1 MKLSDCIYTA
11 KVSFS
16 SFFFFNK
23 TDFLDQFFHAL
34 KSLRIS
40 TKIYTLNRR
49 RVPVRKLADIS
60 YPMFLFL
67 GW

>member
-1 MKLSDCIYTA
+1 MRLSDCIYITKA
-11 KVSFS
+11 PFPSP
-16 SFFFFNK
+16 FFFFNK
-23 TDFLDQFFHAL
+23 TDFLEQFFHAL
-34 KSLRIS
+34 KGLRIS

-67 GW
+67 G

>member
-11 KVSFS
+11 KASFS
-16 SFFFFNK
+16 SFFFFFNK

-34 KSLRIS
+34 KGLRIS
-40 TKIYTLNRR
+40 TKIYTLKRR

-67 GW
+67 G

>member
-1 MKLSDCIYTA
+1 MRLSDCIYITKA
-11 KVSFS
+11 PFPSPFL
-16 SFFFFNK
+16 K
-23 TDFLDQFFHAL
+23 TDFLEQFFHAL
-34 KSLRIS
+34 KGLRIS

-67 GW
+67 G